1 MQNASSYASST
12 ETRCKEFYELFV
24 VQQKQGMEL
33 HKRLDGRPFY
43 TAFNNRVVGEIL
55 AASNQGA
62 SGLLHF
68 WKTSSAHNQMMLN
81 PKAKSVTVKVKVVNG
96 WASLFVVGCLAFSL
110 TACLNENEDNTKKI
124 TKEEVQQAYL
134 TVAGTHTGKLVF
146 PLSYPLTIH

>member
-24 VQQKQGMEL
+24 VQQKRGMEL

-68 WKTSSAHNQMMLN
+68 WKTSQAHNEMMLN

-96 WASLFVVGCLAFSL
+96 CAYGIAIFS
-110 TACLNENEDNTKKI
+110 
-124 TKEEVQQAYL
+124 
-134 TVAGTHTGKLVF
+134 
-146 PLSYPLTIH
+146 